1 MGTYSFEGVMTVC
14 DTIDIEA
21 ESYQEALEMAQ
32 SEFDGDYY
40 AVMPAGFSIPW
51 DNVDVSCVSEPE
63 DEDD

>member
-1 MGTYSFEGVMTVC
+1 MTVC

-21 ESYQEALEMAQ
+21 DSYEEALEMAQ

-40 AVMPAGFSIPW
+40 AVMPAGLSIPW
-51 DNVDVSCVSEPE
+51 DNVDVSCISEPE